1 MPTYCPNCGKNI
13 PENVKFCPEC
23 GADISSLLQKSV
35 PQENIEKKQV
45 SETSRFSGL
54 KIEKYLLPNEILIF
68 ATRGSLY
75 VGGEADQKGYVT
87 KNRVLFFSSKGL
99 IIKSDRLHEIP
110 VNDIK
115 NFKIVEEGLILKTMY
130 LQLND
135 LIIKGERND
144 ILELYRAIQTVKHA
158 K

>member
-1 MPTYCPNCGKNI
+1 
-13 PENVKFCPEC
+13 
-23 GADISSLLQKSV
+23 
-35 PQENIEKKQV
+35 
-45 SETSRFSGL
+45 
-54 KIEKYLLPNEILIF
+54 
-68 ATRGSLY
+68 LY

-87 KNRVLFFSSKGL
+87 KNRVLFFSSKGF

-135 LIIKGERND
+135 LIIKGERTD